1 MLIFVFYFKTIPMEN
16 IINQIIDI
24 ENKSKQNNITDFTR
38 NFKRLHHEF
47 ENLGYKIINPLGGKY
62 DYRDSA
68 IEANIINKNSVIITK
83 VLKPVI
89 YKKDEEGFVLVQK
102 GIVIVA

>member
-1 MLIFVFYFKTIPMEN
+1 MKN
-16 IINQIIDI
+16 IINQFIDI
-24 ENKSKQNNITDFTR
+24 ENKSKANNTSNLDR

-47 ENLGYKIINPLGGKY
+47 EELGYKIVNPLGEKY
-62 DYRDSA
+62 DYRDSS
-68 IEANIINKNSVIITK
+68 IEANIVNENSNIITK

-89 YKKDEEGFVLVQK
+89 YKMEGEGFVLIQK

>member
-1 MLIFVFYFKTIPMEN
+1 MEN
-16 IINQIIDI
+16 IINQIIDM
-24 ENKSKQNNITDFTR
+24 ENKSEQSNITDFTR

-47 ENLGYKIINPLGGKY
+47 ESLGYKIVNPLGEEY

-68 IEANIINKNSVIITK
+68 IEANIINEDSVIITK

-89 YKKDEEGFVLVQK
+89 YKKENEGFILVQK